1 MVAAALVRTA
11 LFIAGRLVRM
21 VLNGYAG
28 LHGLPAKAGS
38 GMLRGVRD
46 GKRLTASR
54 NADIFNK

>member
-1 MVAAALVRTA
+1 LVRTA